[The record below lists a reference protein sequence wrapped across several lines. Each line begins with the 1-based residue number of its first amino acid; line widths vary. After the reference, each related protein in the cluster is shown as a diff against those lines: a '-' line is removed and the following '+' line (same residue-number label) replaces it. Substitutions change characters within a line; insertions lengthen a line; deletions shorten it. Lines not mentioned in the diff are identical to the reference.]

1 MESVFLFPSSL
12 YISTANTN
20 PGGQRLG
27 ISMGRERDRDRERDR
42 ERDRDREREGCE
54 TCSDTVED
62 QHPNKT
68 LYSWTDQGKLIG
80 RLAFSHISAAAP
92 PRILLKDYTLNSDT
106 CTV

>member
-27 ISMGRERDRDRERDR
+27 ISMGRERDRDRER
-42 ERDRDREREGCE
+42 EGCE

-68 LYSWTDQGKLIG
+68 LDIWTDQGKLIG